1 MVLMVGHDPPQVE
14 GQVLSLTDSGQ
25 LEVVFVDASERF
37 DNERLPASALPSVGG
52 WLACHSRCGRSFTW
66 SAASV
71 GAGMFRPRRAQL
83 VEENS
88 ATPGRLIKEH
98 RRPAHW
104 AAGVGIDVA
113 VVDIGK

>member
-1 MVLMVGHDPPQVE
+1 MFW
-14 GQVLSLTDSGQ
+14 SIKNTRKCSA
-25 LEVVFVDASERF
+25 VFVDTSDRF

-52 WLACHSRCGRSFTW
+52 WLICHPRCGRSFTW

-88 ATPGRLIKEH
+88 ATPGWLIKEH
-98 RRPAHW
+98 RRPVHW

-113 VVDIGK
+113 VVGIGK

>member
-1 MVLMVGHDPPQVE
+1 MVLMVRHDPPQVE
-14 GQVLSLTDSGQ
+14 GKVLSLTSSGQ
-25 LEVVFVDASERF
+25 LEVAFVDACDRF
-37 DNERLPASALPSVGG
+37 DNERLPAGALPSIGG
-52 WLACHSRCGRSFTW
+52 WLTCGWSFTW

-71 GAGMFRPRRAQL
+71 GAGMFRPRRAQF

-113 VVDIGK
+113 VVGIGK